1 MITYAFAAGLAG
13 LSLSQD
19 IERPVMESG
28 IPVISVTQNGEQVTD
43 GWRLVAELDPDIYDA
58 SIHDAD
64 TAEIC
69 FVSDIDEFC
78 ATARIGE
85 AVDFSVR
92 YDGVL
97 HNQRITAQRYI
108 PAAVFDADYQS
119 RQRGRIEVLS
129 PPAYELVNI
138 AIALTP
144 AFAEDHGIVVRDT
157 AYHENLQF
165 YFAEFVDHPF
175 VVALDNMFG
184 QNPGAYHIF
193 KMNGF
198 AFEFDEA
205 GELVRS
211 DVYDRTGFP
220 GSRSNVLMPYFEQ
233 MQAFARDT
241 DFLAFYNSQR
251 SVYESQIAYLRD
263 DIGAP
268 RMWAW
273 LEGQFPNVD
282 AYDGV
287 RVVFSPLVG
296 HNQSVTWLE
305 SNGYRELQPHV
316 NFPYSAL
323 SEVGEQSEELWKG
336 LILFTEFNHG
346 FINPEAMNYAQHLP
360 VLMTDRAFWS
370 DDTRSAGSYGT
381 TSALF
386 LEYLN
391 WALPALYFTENIE
404 DEADLPRMYGVLDQ
418 IMANRGFPQFPAFRQ
433 ALQDLYAER
442 GEGETVSDIY
452 EALILWCVSY
462 EAEQAGN

>member
-1 MITYAFAAGLAG
+1 MIISAFVSGLAALGAVQDPG
-13 LSLSQD
+13 L
-19 IERPVMESG
+19 PVMESG

-43 GWRLVAELDPDIYDA
+43 GWRLVPELYPDIYDA
-58 SIHDAD
+58 SIRDAES
-64 TAEIC
+64 AEIC

-78 ATARIGE
+78 AMARIGE

-92 YDGVL
+92 YDGQL

-108 PAAVFDADYQS
+108 PAAVFDEAYQA
-119 RQRGRIEVLS
+119 RQHGRIEVLS

-144 AFAEDHGIVVRDT
+144 AFANDNGIVVRDT
-157 AYHENLQF
+157 PYHDHLQS

-175 VVALDNMFG
+175 VQSLDNMFG

-211 DVYDRTGFP
+211 DVYERTGFA

-251 SVYESQIAYLRD
+251 PVYEAQIAYMRD
-263 DIGAP
+263 EVGAP
-268 RMWAW
+268 RMWEW
-273 LEGQFPNVD
+273 LQGQFLDVD

-316 NFPYSAL
+316 NFPYRTITGVSDRA
-323 SEVGEQSEELWKG
+323 GELWKG

-346 FINPEAMNYAQHLP
+346 FINPEAENHAQHLP
-360 VLMTDRAFWS
+360 TLMTDRTFWS
-370 DDTRSAGSYGT
+370 DDTRSARSYGT

-391 WALPALYFTENIE
+391 WALPALYFMENLG
-404 DEADLPRMYGVLDQ
+404 DEADLPRMYETLDG
-418 IMANRGFPQFPAFRQ
+418 IMANRGFPQYPAFRQ
-433 ALQDLYAER
+433 ALQTLYAER
-442 GEGETVSDIY
+442 SEGETVADIY
-452 EALILWCVSY
+452 EGLILWCVNY
-462 EAEQAGN
+462 QAEQAAN